1 MFKKEKSL
9 NSKMSD
15 ETLSVNLF
23 VICDYALVSQEGK
36 LSINGIFDNIYTEQT
51 PSIHPQAFI
60 VLSLKGKPLSEH
72 DIKLEIS
79 SPNGK
84 TIVIN
89 VPVRIGPNG
98 AHNIVSRLSPL
109 PLDEFGEYLVSVKEK
124 QRNFGKLR
132 FSVIKTKGQ
141 GEKTVN

>member
-1 MFKKEKSL
+1 MRLKQKQTSFRLYFRKLANRCTKNLAKVKPKQTVSHKKAPVKSKRLKAMIAAMFKKEKSL

-51 PSIHPQAFI
+51 PSIHPQTFI

-72 DIKLEIS
+72 RSEEHTSELQS
-79 SPNGK
+79 Q
-84 TIVIN
+84 
-89 VPVRIGPNG
+89 
-98 AHNIVSRLSPL
+98 
-109 PLDEFGEYLVSVKEK
+109 F
-124 QRNFGKLR
+124 
-132 FSVIKTKGQ
+132 
-141 GEKTVN
+141 